1 MDSARSRHARALFAG
16 IAPQYERMGRLLSL
30 GQEAVWRRYLVST
43 VNVAWGSLVLDVAS
57 GTGLVARELAVRR
70 DLRVVQLDL
79 SEPMLRAGL
88 EATRSD
94 RLNERVLPV
103 LGRAERLPFED
114 EAFDAVAFTYLLRYV
129 DDPSSTLRELVRVVR
144 PRGVVSCLE
153 FHVPERPVAKAGW
166 RLYTRALMPVLGA
179 LTSPAWTRTA
189 RFLGPSIE
197 DFYRRYPL
205 PEQVRWWQDAGLDHV
220 RSRTFLL
227 GSAIVIRGVKRGS

>member
-16 IAPQYERMGRLLSL
+16 IASQYERMGRLLSL
-30 GQEAVWRRYLVST
+30 GQEAVWRRFLVST
-43 VNVAWGSLVLDVAS
+43 VNVASGSLVLDVAS

-70 DLRVVQLDL
+70 DLRVMQLDP

-94 RLNERVLPV
+94 RLNDRVLPV

-114 EAFDAVAFTYLLRYV
+114 EAFDAVAFT
-129 DDPSSTLRELVRVVR
+129 SCSGTSTTRPQRCVNWCGWSVRVEWSR
-144 PRGVVSCLE
+144 ASS
-153 FHVPERPVAKAGW
+153 FHVPERPAAKAGW

-205 PEQVRWWQDAGLDHV
+205 PEQVRWWQEAGLDHV